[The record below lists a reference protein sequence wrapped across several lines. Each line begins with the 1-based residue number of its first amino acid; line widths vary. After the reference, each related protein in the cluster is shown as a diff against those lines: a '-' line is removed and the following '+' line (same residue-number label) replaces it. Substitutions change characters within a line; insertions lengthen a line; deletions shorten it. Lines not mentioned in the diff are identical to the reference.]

1 MARKIFTFS
10 PNRAAVEMKRRQR
23 QQDLL
28 ETGEIQRLLGADAE
42 QRLREHRQEPTVKT
56 PKRGYNHEPTAK
68 ELAYAFDNG
77 AYKAVVRRLKILGL
91 NNPDAFISS
100 LIDAK
105 FDLLNIQEFGHFGD
119 ETTESLF
126 DPPDIVIEE
135 SGKRRHWIDYMI
147 FCRIFAF
154 SDISQQPQFRVW
166 HNRLCNLK
174 DKTEEKHQAGHV
186 KIIIYDLMI
195 RQAARMLCRCLLP
208 DVSQELLQRFKYIVR
223 KSRPARLN
231 NGPKVPLTKWRL

>member
-126 DPPDIVIEE
+126 DPPDIVMNASQVAAGVEAVAVHRPAEIVNA
-135 SGKRRHWIDYMI
+135 SGKAND
-147 FCRIFAF
+147 A
-154 SDISQQPQFRVW
+154 
-166 HNRLCNLK
+166 L
-174 DKTEEKHQAGHV
+174 
-186 KIIIYDLMI
+186 
-195 RQAARMLCRCLLP
+195 
-208 DVSQELLQRFKYIVR
+208 RFT
-223 KSRPARLN
+223 A
-231 NGPKVPLTKWRL
+231 WD